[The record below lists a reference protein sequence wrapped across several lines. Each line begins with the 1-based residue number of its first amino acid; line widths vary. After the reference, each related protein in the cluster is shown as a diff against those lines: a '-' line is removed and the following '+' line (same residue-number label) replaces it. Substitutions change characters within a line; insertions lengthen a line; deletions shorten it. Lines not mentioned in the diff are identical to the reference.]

1 MDQIRTAKAGGERLR
16 HSIELKPKP
25 SNYEKPIS
33 MAFKIW
39 MGVYALLILLGFSF
53 ASNWKA
59 PASPEMRRD
68 TGQIEQSVF
77 PGPATPQP
85 PLAEEA
91 SRSDPFLDSMG

>member
-1 MDQIRTAKAGGERLR
+1 MKGLR

-77 PGPATPQP
+77 PGPATPATAARRGNL
-85 PLAEEA
+85 PL
-91 SRSDPFLDSMG
+91 RSIP